1 MRASRVPSRATF
13 PVEGHTLPR
22 AVRRTRASSRP
33 FDATMGGK
41 NSKPDSSK
49 IIDGKAVAADIRA
62 EIRAEVAQM
71 KEKYGKVPGL
81 AVVIVGSRPDSATYV
96 RMKRKACDEVG
107 ITSFH
112 KELPE
117 TATEDELLKVV
128 KDFNADPA
136 CHGIL
141 VQLPLPKHMNEE
153 KVLAAISLE
162 KDVDG
167 FHPLNIGEL
176 ALKGHE
182 PLFMPCTPKGCIVL
196 LERAGVELAGKNAV
210 VVGRSNIV
218 GMPAAL
224 MLMKKNC
231 TVTVVHSR
239 TKNPE
244 RICREADIVI
254 AAAGSAHMV
263 KKSWIKKGA
272 AIIDVGTNSVPDAT
286 KKTGYRLTGDVD
298 YTEAIKVASKITPV
312 PGGVGP
318 MTIAMLLQNTLD
330 GGRRAIAPRK

>member
-1 MRASRVPSRATF
+1 
-13 PVEGHTLPR
+13 
-22 AVRRTRASSRP
+22 
-33 FDATMGGK
+33 MGGK

-136 CHGIL
+136 CHGYL

-153 KVLAAISLE
+153 KALAAISLE

-167 FHPLNIGEL
+167 FH
-176 ALKGHE
+176 
-182 PLFMPCTPKGCIVL
+182 LF
-196 LERAGVELAGKNAV
+196 E
-210 VVGRSNIV
+210 
-218 GMPAAL
+218 
-224 MLMKKNC
+224 
-231 TVTVVHSR
+231 H
-239 TKNPE
+239 
-244 RICREADIVI
+244 
-254 AAAGSAHMV
+254 
-263 KKSWIKKGA
+263 
-272 AIIDVGTNSVPDAT
+272 
-286 KKTGYRLTGDVD
+286 
-298 YTEAIKVASKITPV
+298 
-312 PGGVGP
+312 
-318 MTIAMLLQNTLD
+318 
-330 GGRRAIAPRK
+330 RRARPEGPRAPVHAVHPQGLHRAPRARRRGAGWEERRRRRQIQHRRRSRRADADEEELHRHGRALADEKPHASAARRTSSTLPPRVRRTW

>member
-1 MRASRVPSRATF
+1 MV
-13 PVEGHTLPR
+13 
-22 AVRRTRASSRP
+22 
-33 FDATMGGK
+33 GK
-41 NSKPDSSK
+41 NSKPDASK
-49 IIDGKAVAADIRA
+49 VIDGKAIAAAIRG
-62 EIRAEVAQM
+62 EIRDEVADL
-71 KEKYGKVPGL
+71 KAKYGKVPGL

-96 RMKRKACDEVG
+96 RMKRKACDEAG
-107 ITSFH
+107 IVSFH
-112 KELPE
+112 KEMPD
-117 TATEDELLKVV
+117 TSTEAEVLKVV
-128 KDFNADPA
+128 ADFNADPD

-167 FHPLNIGEL
+167 FHPLNIGKL
-176 ALKGHE
+176 SMKGHE
-182 PLFMPCTPKGCIVL
+182 PLFMPCTPKGCVVL
-196 LERAGVELAGKNAV
+196 LERSGVALKGANAV

-224 MLMKKNC
+224 MLMKKDC

-263 KKSWIKKGA
+263 KKNWIKKGA
-272 AIIDVGTNSVPDAT
+272 AIIDVGTNSVPDAS
-286 KKTGYRLTGDVD
+286 KKAGYRLTGDVD
-298 YTEAIKVASKITPV
+298 YDEAIKVASKITPV

-318 MTIAMLLQNTLD
+318 MTIAMLMSNTLD
-330 GGRRAIAPRK
+330 SGKRAIAK

>member
-1 MRASRVPSRATF
+1 
-13 PVEGHTLPR
+13 
-22 AVRRTRASSRP
+22 
-33 FDATMGGK
+33 MGGK

-182 PLFMPCTPKGCIVL
+182 PLFMPCTP
-196 LERAGVELAGKNAV
+196 R
-210 VVGRSNIV
+210 
-218 GMPAAL
+218 
-224 MLMKKNC
+224 
-231 TVTVVHSR
+231 
-239 TKNPE
+239 
-244 RICREADIVI
+244 
-254 AAAGSAHMV
+254 
-263 KKSWIKKGA
+263 
-272 AIIDVGTNSVPDAT
+272 
-286 KKTGYRLTGDVD
+286 
-298 YTEAIKVASKITPV
+298 VASCSSSAPAWSWLGRTPSSSAD
-312 PGGVGP
+312 PTSSACP
-318 MTIAMLLQNTLD
+318 
-330 GGRRAIAPRK
+330 PR